1 MLHVKTIGE
10 RLLAGE
16 IQPSDLAGVLQYMGL
31 TPDVMGDDAYGYKW
45 ATDYRELLGPE
56 SSRPRPNSI
65 GGRER
70 IPSEALSIPIN
81 AKFGN
86 DFVMHVVV
94 VNTSDTMAEVAQ
106 RVAYHSV
113 GKRVRPQDR
122 DMVVYYEGRA
132 VADNETVS
140 QVGIGPFQQIFVDYA
155 SDSRRGR

>member
-16 IQPSDLAGVLQYMGL
+16 IQPADFSGVLQYMGL
-31 TPDVMGDDAYGYKW
+31 TPDVMGDDAYGYTW

-56 SSRPRPNSI
+56 SSHPRPNSI
-65 GGRER
+65 CARER
-70 IPSEALSIPIN
+70 ISSEAFSIPIN

-86 DFVMHVVV
+86 DFVMHVIV

-106 RVAYHSV
+106 KVAYHSV

-122 DMVVYYEGRA
+122 DLVVYYEGRA
-132 VADNETVS
+132 VANNESVS

-155 SDSRRGR
+155 SDSQGGR

>member
-10 RLLAGE
+10 RLLTGE
-16 IQPSDLAGVLQYMGL
+16 IQPADLSGVLHYMGL

-56 SSRPRPNSI
+56 SSHPRPNSV
-65 GGRER
+65 GGGEG

-81 AKFGN
+81 AKFGD
-86 DFVMHVVV
+86 DFVMHLVV

-132 VADNETVS
+132 VADNESVS

-155 SDSRRGR
+155 SDPR

>member
-1 MLHVKTIGE
+1 
-10 RLLAGE
+10 
-16 IQPSDLAGVLQYMGL
+16 MGL

-45 ATDYRELLGPE
+45 AADYRELLGPE
-56 SSRPRPNSI
+56 SSHPRPNSMR
-65 GGRER
+65 GRER
-70 IPSEALSIPIN
+70 IPSEAIPIN

-106 RVAYHSV
+106 SVAYHSV
-113 GKRVRPQDR
+113 GKRIRPQDR

-132 VADNETVS
+132 VADDESVS
-140 QVGIGPFQQIFVDYA
+140 QVGIEPFQQIFVDYA